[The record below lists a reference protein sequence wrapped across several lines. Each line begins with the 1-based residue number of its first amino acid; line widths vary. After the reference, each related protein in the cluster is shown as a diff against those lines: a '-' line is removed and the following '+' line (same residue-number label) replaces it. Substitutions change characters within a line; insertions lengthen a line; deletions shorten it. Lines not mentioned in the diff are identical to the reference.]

1 MTNIESTKDQP
12 QPNKVISVTLKT
24 LMSFFGI
31 AILSL
36 GTTFLREGQVGLDPF
51 TALNTG
57 MANKFGL
64 SLGTYQ
70 LAANVVIFV
79 FIVLLDRKKIG
90 IGTVLNMVLVGYEIQ
105 WFSAIYKSILPS
117 TVNLFTILADAI
129 IGLLL
134 FTLGASLYMTAD
146 LGVAPY
152 DAIAPI
158 ASDRLHIQYRI
169 VRIVQDVL
177 FMLAALLAGG
187 PVGIATIIVA
197 FFTGPLITYWNTHV
211 SQHAVTSID
220 RFSTQPSFKG
230 VGTEIVE
237 LGRVSYGAVSH
248 AYKMTVHTQQR
259 LSGYSNAELAGRLNV
274 TKKNLD
280 NAKQIYDN
288 MSAQYEM
295 LKNEAKRR
303 HDNNDEPK

>member
-1 MTNIESTKDQP
+1 MTNIESTNTQP
-12 QPNKVISVTLKT
+12 HQNKIISVTMKT

-57 MANKFGL
+57 MAAKFGL

-70 LAANVVIFV
+70 LAANLVIFV
-79 FIVLLDRKKIG
+79 FIIILDRKKIG

-105 WFSAIYKSILPS
+105 WFSSIYKTLLPGS
-117 TVNLFTILADAI
+117 VNLFSIIADAI
-129 IGLLL
+129 VGLLL

-169 VRIVQDVL
+169 VRIIQDVL
-177 FMLAALLAGG
+177 FMLAAVLAGG

-211 SQHAVTSID
+211 SQHAVTSIN
-220 RFSTQPSFKG
+220 RFSTQPNIKG

-237 LGRVSYGAVSH
+237 LGRVSYSAVSH

-259 LSGYSNAELAGRLNV
+259 LSGYSNAELTGRLNA
-274 TKKNLD
+274 TKTNLD

-295 LKNEAKRR
+295 LKNEAQRR
-303 HDNNDEPK
+303 HDENEEKK